1 MAASLAELM
10 QAVRH
15 DDVKAALALLD
26 ASPGLVE
33 TSIHA
38 AAVVADEARVRALLA
53 QDAALATLAIGD
65 DATPPLVLA
74 VQSALARARG
84 VSEDT
89 QARVVSA
96 LIDAGADPNSSVGLA
111 DVHGRIPVLYF
122 PCVAG
127 NVPVARVLLERGAS
141 PTDGESLYHAAQY
154 NRRAILELLL
164 AHGANLSEGPA
175 GTGNTPLHFL
185 ASHRASNA
193 LAPHVIAGMQ
203 WLLEHGADPR
213 VPLVVIGDAQHP
225 SQQGE
230 TPLHRAAANGY
241 GVDVL
246 AMFVAHGAAVDER
259 RDDGA
264 TPYALAIRAANRD
277 GALWLEEQGAD
288 VTCVSAMDRLLGACL
303 SADEQTAQHIAQEH
317 PTLIPSLTG
326 SDAGALL
333 TALVDGRDDAVR
345 VMLAL
350 QWPLAH
356 ESEWGGTALHWAA
369 WNGRTEM
376 VRQLLEH
383 GAPVNV
389 RDSRYGSSPLAWTAH
404 GSRYC
409 ARANDEDYPA
419 IAHLLLDAGSTRAE
433 AINQWGEPPESL
445 GRPSVVAV
453 LQQRG
458 FAPSEG
464 G

>member
-1 MAASLAELM
+1 MATSLAALM
-10 QAVRH
+10 HAVRH
-15 DDVKAALALLD
+15 DDVKAALALLH
-26 ASPGLVE
+26 ANPELVQ
-33 TSIHA
+33 TSMHA
-38 AAVVADEARVRALLA
+38 AALVADESRVRALLA
-53 QDAALATLAIGD
+53 QDAALATLAVGD

-96 LIDAGADPNSSVGLA
+96 LIDAGADPNSSVGLE

-164 AHGANLSEGPA
+164 AHGANLSLGPA
-175 GTGNTPLHFL
+175 RVGNTPLHFL
-185 ASHRASNA
+185 ASHRASNP
-193 LAPHVIAGMQ
+193 LAAQVIAGME

-213 VPLVVIGDAQHP
+213 APLLGIGDGQHP
-225 SQQGE
+225 SQLGE

-241 GVDVL
+241 GADVL
-246 AMFVAHGAAVDER
+246 AMLVRYGAVIDAR

-264 TPYALAIRAANRD
+264 TPYALAMRAANRE
-277 GALWLEEQGAD
+277 GASWLAEQGAD
-288 VTCVSAMDRLLGACL
+288 VASVSTLDRLLGACL
-303 SADEQTAQHIAQEH
+303 SADEQTAQRIAQEH

-326 SDAGALL
+326 SDAGTLL
-333 TALVDGRDDAVR
+333 TALIDGRDEAVR
-345 VMLAL
+345 LMLAL
-350 QWPLAH
+350 QWPLTH

-369 WNGRTEM
+369 WNGRTDM
-376 VRQLLEH
+376 VRLLLDH

-389 RDSRYGSSPLAWTAH
+389 RDARYGSSPLAWTAH

-409 ARANDEDYPA
+409 ARANDHDYPA
-419 IAHLLLDAGSTRAE
+419 IAHLLLDAGATRAE
-433 AINQWGEPPESL
+433 TINQWGEPPESL

-453 LQQRG
+453 LQSRG
-458 FAPSEG
+458 FAPQAIG
-464 G
+464 

>member
-1 MAASLAELM
+1 MAISLAALM

-15 DDVKAALALLD
+15 DDVKAALELLQ
-26 ASPGLVE
+26 ANPELVQ

-38 AAVVADEARVRALLA
+38 AALVADEARVRALLA
-53 QDAALATLAIGD
+53 QDPSLATRAVGD

-89 QARVVSA
+89 QARVVD
-96 LIDAGADPNSSVGLA
+96 LLLDAGADPNTSVGLA

-122 PCVAG
+122 PSVAG

-185 ASHRASNA
+185 VSHRASNP
-193 LAPHVIAGMQ
+193 LAPHVTAGMR

-213 VPLVVIGDAQHP
+213 VPLVGIGDGQHP
-225 SQQGE
+225 SQRGE

-246 AMFVAHGAAVDER
+246 AMFAERGAEIDAR

-264 TPYALAIRAANRD
+264 TPYALAIRAANRE
-277 GALWLEEQGAD
+277 GALWLAEQGAD
-288 VTCVSAMDRLLGACL
+288 ATSASTMDRLLGACL
-303 SADEQTAQHIAQEH
+303 AADHATAQRIAQEH
-317 PTLIPSLTG
+317 PTLIPSLQG

-333 TALVDGRDDAVR
+333 TALTEGRDDAVR
-345 VMLAL
+345 LMLAL
-350 QWPLAH
+350 HWPLAH

-369 WNGRTEM
+369 WNGRTDM
-376 VRQLLEH
+376 VRLLLDH
-383 GAPVNV
+383 GAPVNA

-419 IAHLLLDAGSTRAE
+419 IAHQLLDAGSTRAE

-453 LQQRG
+453 LQARG
-458 FAPSEG
+458 FAPPEVG
-464 G
+464 